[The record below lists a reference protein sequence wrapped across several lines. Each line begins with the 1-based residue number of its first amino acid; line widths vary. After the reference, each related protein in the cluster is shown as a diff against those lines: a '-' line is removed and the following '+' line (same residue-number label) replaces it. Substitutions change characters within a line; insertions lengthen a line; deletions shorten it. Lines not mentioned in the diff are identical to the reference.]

1 MDRNV
6 LDVIQ
11 REIDDEVRTR
21 FPGAAVRRALLL
33 QYGDDPQIEPRDL
46 WVRVILDSD
55 GPEDYDRAWQAFAG
69 PHQAAI
75 EEFPRY
81 LAEKVREITY
91 VEFRFGDSTEAG
103 CDRDGPQYG
112 YPTGQ
117 RLADYQ
123 EWERGEATFV
133 RAPLGPAG
141 LETLDTLIVAGV
153 AATRSEAIR
162 WAMDRFRDLPAYE
175 QVRERVRDAD
185 ALKDEFWAAAGRG
198 KPPGRSR
205 LPGRTGS
212 ARRPRARDR
221 GRGQAPFPRRRS
233 QPGQAAAVRRRP
245 GSRAGGP
252 LGPGGPRR
260 RRAARTGSGH

>member
-81 LAEKVREITY
+81 LADKVREITN

-141 LETLDTLIVAGV
+141 LETLDTLIVAGI
-153 AATRSEAIR
+153 AATRSR
-162 WAMDRFRDLPAYE
+162 PS
-175 QVRERVRDAD
+175 
-185 ALKDEFWAAAGRG
+185 AGRWTCSATC
-198 KPPGRSR
+198 PPTSGSASTCSIPAGSSTSAWPADLDLDRPTGRVAGRPLADVAPGTWSASVRRSR
-205 LPGRTGS
+205 
-212 ARRPRARDR
+212 
-221 GRGQAPFPRRRS
+221 
-233 QPGQAAAVRRRP
+233 
-245 GSRAGGP
+245 
-252 LGPGGPRR
+252 
-260 RRAARTGSGH
+260 

>member
-6 LDVIQ
+6 LDVIE

-21 FPGAAVRRALLL
+21 FPGAAVCRALLL
-33 QYGDDPQIEPRDL
+33 KYGDDPQIEPGDL
-46 WVRVILDSD
+46 WVRVLLDSD

-81 LAEKVREITY
+81 LAEKVHEIMN

-117 RLADYQ
+117 RLSDYQ

-133 RAPLGPAG
+133 RAPMGPAG
-141 LETLDTLIVAGV
+141 LETLDTLIMAGI

-162 WAMDRFRDLPAYE
+162 WAVDGSATCPPTSGSVSACAMPTRSKTSSGPRP
-175 QVRERVRDAD
+175 
-185 ALKDEFWAAAGRG
+185 GRG
-198 KPPGRSR
+198 KPPGRSHQ
-205 LPGRTGS
+205 PGRTGTRLPPSS
-212 ARRPRARDR
+212 ARSKTRPSSVSPAARSAGSGCSSTATTR
-221 GRGQAPFPRRRS
+221 KS
-233 QPGQAAAVRRRP
+233 
-245 GSRAGGP
+245 SRA
-252 LGPGGPRR
+252 
-260 RRAARTGSGH
+260 TSGSG